1 MTLHE
6 AIIYVLEGYGS
17 AMSSAEIAQE
27 IFDKK
32 LYLQQAGS
40 MAPAKQIRDRAR
52 KYPQLFFIEDGKIR
66 LKRIKRQL
74 IFVSLHPPHFPKAN
88 IKKIRHQFLKI
99 CLLILNRDL
108 LHG

>member
-32 LYLQQAGS
+32 LYLRHAGS
-40 MAPAKQIRDRAR
+40 MAPAKQIGDRAR
-52 KYPQLFFIEDGKIR
+52 KYPQLF
-66 LKRIKRQL
+66 
-74 IFVSLHPPHFPKAN
+74 N
-88 IKKIRHQFLKI
+88 
-99 CLLILNRDL
+99 C
-108 LHG
+108 

>member
-32 LYLQQAGS
+32 FISATCRFYGS
-40 MAPAKQIRDRAR
+40 SQTDRR
-52 KYPQLFFIEDGKIR
+52 
-66 LKRIKRQL
+66 
-74 IFVSLHPPHFPKAN
+74 SC
-88 IKKIRHQFLKI
+88 KKISTAFY
-99 CLLILNRDL
+99 C
-108 LHG
+108 